1 MNKWVIGRLFC
12 VMVMALAI
20 VGVPMGVMMGPSGG
34 SRLYTLIRSC
44 CVTEKLT
51 GGEKGNLVTRQDC

>member
-1 MNKWVIGRLFC
+1 MNKWDIGRLFC
-12 VMVMALAI
+12 VMVIAVAT

-34 SRLYTLIRSC
+34 SVYTLIRSS